1 MSEAGFARANIDYG
15 ILPRYGLTHLLIAC
29 ALAGVLLFAL
39 GRDIA
44 RMPVQARQLYSTL
57 FFDTVVLQATRLISM
72 GSTGLDALVQL
83 HRQHQRRH
91 ILQVLAELNPQPLSP
106 MQRSGFAEDLG
117 ADCIAPTWAD
127 ALAHLR

>member
-72 GSTGLDALVQL
+72 GCTGLDA
-83 HRQHQRRH
+83 RWCNCTANTSAATSCRCWR
-91 ILQVLAELNPQPLSP
+91 N
-106 MQRSGFAEDLG
+106 
-117 ADCIAPTWAD
+117 
-127 ALAHLR
+127 